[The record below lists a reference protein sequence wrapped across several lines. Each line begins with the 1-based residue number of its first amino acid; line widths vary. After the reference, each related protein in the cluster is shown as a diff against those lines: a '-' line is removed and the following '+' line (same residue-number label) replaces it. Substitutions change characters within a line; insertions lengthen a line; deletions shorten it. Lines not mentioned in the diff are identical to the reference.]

1 MLSSSQ
7 YEPEEKLK
15 RKSKQQ
21 KVEGKEKKV
30 LEEETQTQTK
40 TISCTQLFKRRSKG
54 IVIKDS
60 AVEKDLVAALAK
72 PIKSLLPRD
81 KRSQLFPLKLIKML
95 CPS

>member
-60 AVEKDLVAALAK
+60 AVKKDLASALAK
-72 PIKSLLPRD
+72 ANQVIAS
-81 KRSQLFPLKLIKML
+81 
-95 CPS
+95 